1 MIGQRCSGL
10 RVQRVLHAT
19 LGSQTRLHVYWLQP
33 ARAAMRPHAGEA
45 QAKKKAPAVPGLLD
59 DWRPHGDSN
68 PGVHRE
74 RVVS

>member
-1 MIGQRCSGL
+1 M
-10 RVQRVLHAT
+10 LHAT
-19 LGSQTRLHVYWLQP
+19 FASQTRLHVHWLQP

-45 QAKKKAPAVPGLLD
+45 QAKKTPAVPGLLD

>member
-45 QAKKKAPAVPGLLD
+45 QAKKKPRQCRGF
-59 DWRPHGDSN
+59 
-68 PGVHRE
+68 
-74 RVVS
+74 